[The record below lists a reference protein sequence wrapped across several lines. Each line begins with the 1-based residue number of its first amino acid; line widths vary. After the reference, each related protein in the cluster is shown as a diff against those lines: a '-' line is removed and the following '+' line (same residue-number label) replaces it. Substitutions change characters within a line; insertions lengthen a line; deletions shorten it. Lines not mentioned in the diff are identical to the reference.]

1 MCVVANIDL
10 VADFLHSPFLTLG
23 FYAGLVP
30 AMVGITPQ
38 MGLNFAF
45 YETFRAVAMPDTQTT
60 KDSFAVATLKKGF
73 CGGAAGGLS
82 KLIVYPLVSYST
94 INELR
99 FVTMY
104 A

>member
-1 MCVVANIDL
+1 MCFFAPI
-10 VADFLHSPFLTLG
+10 G

-45 YETFRAVAMPDTQTT
+45 YETFRAIAMPEPLPLKPGQKQGDKGQ
-60 KDSFAVATLKKGF
+60 KDSFGWATLKKGI

-82 KLIVYPLVSYST
+82 KLIVYPLVSCAS
-94 INELR
+94 
-99 FVTMY
+99 
-104 A
+104 

>member
-1 MCVVANIDL
+1 MSTNL
-10 VADFLHSPFLTLG
+10 PTLG

-45 YETFRAVAMPDTQTT
+45 YEFFRNIALPEPSQKDLDESKLTGKSN
-60 KDSFAVATLKKGF
+60 KDSFVFATLKKGI

-82 KLIVYPLVSYST
+82 KLLVYPLVSVS
-94 INELR
+94 
-99 FVTMY
+99 FVHV
-104 A
+104 